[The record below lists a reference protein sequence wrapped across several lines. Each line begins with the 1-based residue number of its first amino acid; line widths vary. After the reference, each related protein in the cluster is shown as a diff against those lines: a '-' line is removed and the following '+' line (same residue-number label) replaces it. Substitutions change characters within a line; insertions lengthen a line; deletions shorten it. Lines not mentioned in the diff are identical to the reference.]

1 MGQPGPRRR
10 APPNLRGMAHLSAT
24 DSRTRD
30 TLAQLPRLLLLA
42 VILGQLA
49 ALAPAGP
56 PTWLPA
62 LGVAVALVAARPR
75 LRTAAGA
82 DLPTLVLA
90 AIFAFH
96 GSAVLARAASPDP
109 TLANEECRGD
119 LPVPE
124 ASFSAPPLAAPDRP
138 ARASPP
144 LAKNRCA
151 AANRLNSAL

>member
-1 MGQPGPRRR
+1 
-10 APPNLRGMAHLSAT
+10 MAHPPAI
-24 DSRTRD
+24 DPRTAHA
-30 TLAQLPRLLLLA
+30 TLARLPRLLLLA

-75 LRTAAGA
+75 LRTASGA

-90 AIFAFH
+90 AVFAFH
-96 GSAVLARAASPDP
+96 GSAVVARGASPDP
-109 TLANEECRGD
+109 TPAKEECRGD
-119 LPVPE
+119 LPVLE
-124 ASFSAPPLAAPDRP
+124 VSFGAPPLAAPDRP

-144 LAKNRCA
+144 LAENRCA
-151 AANRLNSAL
+151 AANRLNTAL